1 MGVIVCV
8 LHNDVDHV
16 EVLLAHHRAG
26 VAGQRRAG
34 GVKVVGEKS
43 FIDKRVKDKV
53 ILARRGTF

>member
-1 MGVIVCV
+1 MGAIVCV
-8 LHNDVDHV
+8 LHNDVDNV

-34 GVKVVGEKS
+34 GVKVVGKKS

>member
-8 LHNDVDHV
+8 LHNDVDYV
-16 EVLLAHHRAG
+16 EVLLAYHRAG

-43 FIDKRVKDKV
+43 FIDKRVKAKV